1 METILLLDDDKTS
14 LWVIRAALEAKGYR
28 VLDASTDDEAVRICE
43 TREHAIDLLIADIV
57 LRRSYGT
64 ETAGKLNRMFPNL
77 PVLFISGYPF
87 EDLEARGVLQASISD
102 SRPVYFLQKPFLP
115 HILVAKV
122 REILDPKP

>member
-43 TREHAIDLLIADIV
+43 KREHPIDLLIADII

-64 ETAGKLNRMFPNL
+64 ATAEKLNQMCPDL

-87 EDLEARGVLQASISD
+87 EDLQARGILQGSASE
-102 SRPVYFLQKPFLP
+102 SRRVYFLQKPFLP
-115 HILVAKV
+115 QILVAKV